1 MFEVCF
7 NAPSGQPAVYDHSGH
22 NKQSRV
28 QKRRGLLRT
37 PCDDRNAC
45 VTKGCGGRGSWE
57 GGGSDEMEGF
67 QMLVGHE
74 WLGHDK
80 QTRKAIRSMDEP
92 N

>member
-1 MFEVCF
+1 
-7 NAPSGQPAVYDHSGH
+7 
-22 NKQSRV
+22 
-28 QKRRGLLRT
+28 
-37 PCDDRNAC
+37 
-45 VTKGCGGRGSWE
+45 
-57 GGGSDEMEGF
+57 MEGL